1 MAFRREAQV
10 RWLPTRTSSLAV
22 ALYRDPVLENQ
33 EPGHSSVAESFPRHV
48 CKALVQ
54 SALQEE
60 EGERGW
66 KEGGREEGRKGEG
79 GGEEAEEGKEE
90 GERGGGGTLQLPR
103 PSRTWRGL
111 LVPAGQ
117 SVEP

>member
-22 ALYRDPVLENQ
+22 ALYRDPVSENQ
-33 EPGHSSVAESFPRHV
+33 EPGRSSVAESFPRHV

-60 EGERGW
+60 EGER
-66 KEGGREEGRKGEG
+66 EGGKREEGRKGGEKGKGEGRKQRRRGRRRGSGEG
-79 GGEEAEEGKEE
+79 GAHSNS
-90 GERGGGGTLQLPR
+90 P
-103 PSRTWRGL
+103 GL
-111 LVPAGQ
+111 AAHGVG
-117 SVEP
+117 S